1 MCESGRIENS
11 LLSQI
16 ILVLW
21 SGTLDS
27 PSARELSHSWA
38 ACRRLVVDDP
48 LLLTVPVYQQLP
60 FVKEEGGGGGG
71 DGRGGG
77 RMHQV
82 AAAQPD
88 SGAVCP
94 SIRY

>member
-1 MCESGRIENS
+1 M
-11 LLSQI
+11 
-16 ILVLW
+16 
-21 SGTLDS
+21 T
-27 PSARELSHSWA
+27 ARARVSSRFTHSWA